1 MSSDINLYTIARAT
15 SVDLVD
21 ILHFRSLLFQEMEIP
36 ATALQPNARELLQ
49 ERYRLELSADRLVH
63 YVARSET
70 SEIVATVGIL
80 LKDDF
85 PYYFFQPGFYGWV
98 VDVYTLPQHRGRGL
112 SQRLLEPCLQW
123 LKSKGGTEARLIAS
137 GSAAKRLYSR
147 AGFLP
152 TWEMYLPLE
161 QAGTYNDFLYE
172 REKRHAAQH

>member
-1 MSSDINLYTIARAT
+1 MSTEVNQYTIVRAT
-15 SVDLVD
+15 SDDLMD
-21 ILHFRSLLFQEMEIP
+21 ILRFRSLLFQEMEIP

-49 ERYRLELSADRLVH
+49 ERYRLELSAERLVH
-63 YVARSET
+63 YVART
-70 SEIVATVGIL
+70 TNGEIVATVGML

-112 SQRLLEPCLQW
+112 SQRLLKPCLQW

-137 GSAAKRLYSR
+137 GSPAKRLYSR

-161 QAGTYNDFLYE
+161 NAGTYNDFLYE
-172 REKRHAAQH
+172 REKRHAAQL